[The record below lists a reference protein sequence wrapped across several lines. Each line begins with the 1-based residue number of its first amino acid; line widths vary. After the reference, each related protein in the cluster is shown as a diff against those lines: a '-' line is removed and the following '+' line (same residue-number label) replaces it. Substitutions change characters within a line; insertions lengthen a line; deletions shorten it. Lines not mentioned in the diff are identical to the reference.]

1 MLGIM
6 DYDLTGTKTEGFIDL
21 GEQAGATDYLTR
33 PTAKAYLNED
43 PFGIKVL
50 GLLHEL
56 LRLS

>member
-1 MLGIM
+1 M